1 MLHDNDSKDRAKPR
15 PDWPLRLRK
24 WLPARSTEPIRYM
37 ALLLDVPEGFRGVRT
52 VKLKSGSVLV
62 YEKGQAT
69 LPERASKKFLVTE
82 TKQVL
87 DTIRFPSSQLFHKQG
102 LTTSQN
108 HIACTSNTIRCKCAR
123 ILGGSRR
130 EFLPEIPPDIQFSLL
145 AQG

>member
-62 YEKGQAT
+62 YEKGKQ
-69 LPERASKKFLVTE
+69 RFLSVP
-82 TKQVL
+82 V
-87 DTIRFPSSQLFHKQG
+87 RS
-102 LTTSQN
+102 
-108 HIACTSNTIRCKCAR
+108 
-123 ILGGSRR
+123 
-130 EFLPEIPPDIQFSLL
+130 FL
-145 AQG
+145 